1 MLIYFI
7 KNFLEGFKMKKLLK
21 YLHGSLVQCVLA
33 PLFKML
39 EAILELFVP
48 LVVAKIIDTGIAN
61 GDGGYILKMCG
72 LLVILGAVGL
82 SFSLTAQFFAAKASV
97 DFVKRLKHA
106 VYEHIGRF
114 SHEKV
119 DASGTSTLITRM
131 TGDMDSVQNGLNLT
145 LRLLL
150 RSPFVVIG
158 AMIMAFTVDAKAA
171 VTFAVVIPLL
181 SIVVFGI
188 MFFCIPLYKRVRT
201 ALDKV
206 LCTARESLTGARVI
220 RAFCKEEEQIDEF
233 KKRND
238 DLTAIQE
245 YTGRISALLNPFTCV
260 IINIGIAVLIY
271 KGAIRVEAGL
281 ITQGAVVALY
291 NYMSQILVELVKF
304 ASLII
309 SITKSVAC
317 AGRISAVLDTPAER
331 DGGSAVTDCNNE
343 NIVEFRNVSFA
354 YAGAG
359 DNSLENISFSV
370 KKGETVGIIGSTGSG
385 KTTLVNLIPAFYE
398 ASSGEVLVDEVNVRE
413 ISLEELRS
421 KIAVVPQKSV
431 LFKGTIR
438 ENMLWGKENATDG
451 EIMKALEI
459 AQAAEFVMQ
468 KDGGLDAEVEQ
479 GGRNFSGGQWQRLA
493 VARAVIKN
501 SDILI
506 LDDSSSAL
514 DYATD
519 SAMRKAIAANQGKK
533 AVFIVSQRTSS
544 IMHADKIIVL
554 DDGKAE
560 VGTHDELLKNNAV
573 YREIHL
579 SQFDEEEG
587 A

>member
-1 MLIYFI
+1 
-7 KNFLEGFKMKKLLK
+7 MKKLLK
-21 YLHGSLVQCVLA
+21 YLKGSRTLCVLA
-33 PLFKML
+33 PLFKMF

-48 LVVAKIIDTGIAN
+48 IVVAKIIDTGIVS
-61 GDGGYILKMCG
+61 GDKTYILKMCA
-72 LLVILGAVGL
+72 LLVLLGAVGL
-82 SFSLTAQFFAAKASV
+82 AFSLTAQFFAAKASV
-97 DFVKRLKHA
+97 SFVKRLKHA
-106 VYEHIGRF
+106 VFAHIGRF
-114 SHEKV
+114 SYEKL
-119 DASGTSTLITRM
+119 DSLGTSTLITRM

-158 AMIMAFTVDAKAA
+158 AMIMAFTVDSKAA

-181 SIVVFGI
+181 SVVVFGI
-188 MFFCIPLYKRVRT
+188 MFFCIPLYKKVRI
-201 ALDKV
+201 ALDRV
-206 LCTARESLTGARVI
+206 LSTARESLTGARVL
-220 RAFCKEEEQIDEF
+220 RAFCKEDEQIEEF
-233 KKRND
+233 KERND
-238 DLTAIQE
+238 SLTAIQE
-245 YTGRISALLNPFTCV
+245 YTGRISAMLNPLTCV

-271 KGAIRVEAGL
+271 NGAIRVEAGL

-317 AGRISAVLDTPAER
+317 AGRISAVLDIPAEID
-331 DGGSAVTDCNNE
+331 DGNAKIDDKSE
-343 NIVEFRNVSFA
+343 NIVEFRNVSFS

-359 DNSLENISFSV
+359 ENSLDNITFTV

-385 KTTLVNLIPAFYE
+385 KTTLVNLIPAFYK
-398 ASSGEVLVDEVNVRE
+398 ATSGKVLVGGEDVNDL
-413 ISLEELRS
+413 SLENLRS
-421 KIAVVPQKSV
+421 RVAVVPQKSV

-438 ENMLWGKENATDG
+438 ENMLWGKENATDE
-451 EIMKALEI
+451 EIMNALEV
-459 AQAAEFVMQ
+459 AQAAEFVLQ
-468 KDGGLDAEVEQ
+468 KDGVLDAPVEQ
-479 GGRNFSGGQWQRLA
+479 GGRNFSGGQRQRLA
-493 VARAVIKN
+493 VARAVIKKA
-501 SDILI
+501 DILI

-519 SAMRKAIAANQGKK
+519 AAMRKAIAQQLGEA

-554 DDGKAE
+554 DDGIAE
-560 VGTHDELLKNNAV
+560 IGTHEQLLKNNAV

-579 SQFDEEEG
+579 SQFDEEES

>member
-1 MLIYFI
+1 
-7 KNFLEGFKMKKLLK
+7 MKKLLK
-21 YLHGSLVQCVLA
+21 YLKGSRAQCVLA

-48 LVVAKIIDTGIAN
+48 IVVARVIDTGIAN
-61 GDGGYILKMCG
+61 GDTGYVVRMCA
-72 LLVILGAVGL
+72 LLVLLGAVGL
-82 SFSLTAQFFAAKASV
+82 AFSLTAQFFAAKASV

-106 VYEHIGRF
+106 VFAHIGRF
-114 SHEKV
+114 SYEKV
-119 DASGTSTLITRM
+119 DASGTATLITRM

-171 VTFAVVIPLL
+171 VVFAVVIPLL

-188 MFFCIPLYKRVRT
+188 MIISIPLYKKVRL

-220 RAFCKEEEQIDEF
+220 RAFCKEDEQVDEF
-233 KKRND
+233 RERND
-238 DLTAIQE
+238 ALTAIQE
-245 YTGRISALLNPFTCV
+245 YTGRISALLNPVTCV

-281 ITQGAVVALY
+281 LTQGAVVALY

-317 AGRISAVLDTPAER
+317 AGRISAVLDTDAEY
-331 DGGSAVTDCNNE
+331 DGESNEADEKSE

-354 YAGAG
+354 YSGAG
-359 DNSLENISFSV
+359 DKSLENISFAV
-370 KKGETVGIIGSTGSG
+370 KRGETVGIIGSTGSG
-385 KTTLVNLIPAFYE
+385 KTTLVNLIPAFYR
-398 ASSGEVLVDEVNVRE
+398 ASGGEVLVSGVDVNKL
-413 ISLEELRS
+413 SLEKLRS

-438 ENMLWGKENATDG
+438 ENMFWGKEDATDE

-459 AQAAEFVMQ
+459 AQAKDFVMK
-468 KDGGLDAEVEQ
+468 KDGGLDACVEQ
-479 GGRNFSGGQWQRLA
+479 GGRNFSGGQRQRLA
-493 VARAVIKN
+493 VARAVIKDA
-501 SDILI
+501 DILI

-519 SAMRKAIAANQGKK
+519 AAMRRAIAANQGEKS
-533 AVFIVSQRTSS
+533 VFIVSQRTSS

-554 DDGKAE
+554 DDGHAE
-560 VGTHDELLKNNAV
+560 IGTHEELLKNNAV

-579 SQFDEEEG
+579 SQFDGEES

>member
-1 MLIYFI
+1 M
-7 KNFLEGFKMKKLLK
+7 KNLFK
-21 YLHGSLVQCVLA
+21 YLKGSRALCVLA
-33 PLFKML
+33 PLFKMF

-48 LVVAKIIDTGIAN
+48 LVVAEIIDTGIAN
-61 GDGGYILKMCG
+61 RDTSYILRMCG
-72 LLVILGAVGL
+72 VLVLLAAVGL
-82 SFSLTAQFFAAKASV
+82 GFSLTAQFFAAKASV
-97 DFVKRLKHA
+97 SFVKRLKHA
-106 VYEHIGRF
+106 LFEHISRL
-114 SHEKV
+114 SYEKT
-119 DASGTSTLITRM
+119 DSSGTATLITRM
-131 TGDMDSVQNGLNLT
+131 TGDMDSVQSGLNLT

-158 AMIMAFTVDAKAA
+158 AMVMAFTVDKNAA
-171 VTFAVVIPLL
+171 MTFVVVIPFL

-188 MFFCIPLYKRVRT
+188 MFYCIPFYKKVRL

-206 LCTARESLTGARVI
+206 LCTARESLTGAKVI
-220 RAFCKEEEQIDEF
+220 RAFCKENEQVEEFRE
-233 KKRND
+233 RND
-238 DLTAIQE
+238 SLTAIQE
-245 YTGRISALLNPFTCV
+245 FTGRISALMNPVTCV

-317 AGRISAVLDTPAER
+317 AGRIGAVLETPAEEQ
-331 DGGSAVTDCNNE
+331 GGSAEYNAKSE

-359 DNSLENISFSV
+359 ETSLDNISFAV

-385 KTTLVNLIPAFYE
+385 KTTLVNLIPAFYR
-398 ASSGEVLVDEVNVRE
+398 ATSGQVLVGGADVNE
-413 ISLEELRS
+413 LSLEELRS

-431 LFKGTIR
+431 LFKGTVR
-438 ENMLWGKENATDG
+438 DNMRWGKENATDE
-451 EIMKALEI
+451 EIMNALEI
-459 AQAAEFVMQ
+459 AQAKDFIMK
-468 KDGGLDAEVEQ
+468 KDGVLDAPVEQ
-479 GGRNFSGGQWQRLA
+479 GGRNFSGGQRQRLA
-493 VARAVIKN
+493 VARAIIKDA
-501 SDILI
+501 DILI

-519 SAMRKAIAANQGKK
+519 AAMRKAIAQNQGDTV
-533 AVFIVSQRTSS
+533 VFIVSQRTSS

-554 DDGKAE
+554 DDGSAE
-560 VGTHDELLKNNAV
+560 IGTHAELLKTNDV

-579 SQFDEEEG
+579 SQFDEED
-587 A
+587 AV

>member
-1 MLIYFI
+1 
-7 KNFLEGFKMKKLLK
+7 MKKLLK
-21 YLHGSLVQCVLA
+21 YLKGSRTQCVLA

-48 LVVAKIIDTGIAN
+48 IVVARVIDTGIAN
-61 GDGGYILKMCG
+61 GDTGYVVRMCAM
-72 LLVILGAVGL
+72 LVLLGAVGL
-82 SFSLTAQFFAAKASV
+82 AFSLTAQFFAAKASV

-106 VYEHIGRF
+106 VFAHIGRF
-114 SHEKV
+114 SYEKV
-119 DASGTSTLITRM
+119 DASGTATLITRM

-171 VTFAVVIPLL
+171 VIFAVVIPLL

-188 MFFCIPLYKRVRT
+188 MIISIPLYKKVRL

-220 RAFCKEEEQIDEF
+220 RAFCKEDEQVDEF
-233 KKRND
+233 RERND
-238 DLTAIQE
+238 ALTAIQE
-245 YTGRISALLNPFTCV
+245 YTGRISALLNPVTCV

-281 ITQGAVVALY
+281 LTQGAVVALY

-317 AGRISAVLDTPAER
+317 AGRISAVLDTDAED
-331 DGGSAVTDCNNE
+331 DGESNEADEKSE

-359 DNSLENISFSV
+359 DKSLENISFAV
-370 KKGETVGIIGSTGSG
+370 KRGETVGIIGSTGSG
-385 KTTLVNLIPAFYE
+385 KTTLVNLIPAFYR
-398 ASSGEVLVDEVNVRE
+398 ASDGEVLVSGVDVNE
-413 ISLEELRS
+413 LSLGKLRS

-438 ENMLWGKENATDG
+438 ENMLWGKEDATDE

-459 AQAAEFVMQ
+459 AQAKDFVMK
-468 KDGGLDAEVEQ
+468 KDGGLDACVEQ
-479 GGRNFSGGQWQRLA
+479 GGRNFSGGQRQRLA
-493 VARAVIKN
+493 VARAVIKDA
-501 SDILI
+501 DILI

-519 SAMRKAIAANQGKK
+519 AAMRRAIAANQGKK
-533 AVFIVSQRTSS
+533 SVFIVSQRTSS

-554 DDGKAE
+554 DDGHAE
-560 VGTHDELLKNNAV
+560 IGTHEELLKNNAV

-579 SQFDEEEG
+579 SQFDGEES

>member
-1 MLIYFI
+1 
-7 KNFLEGFKMKKLLK
+7 MKKLLK
-21 YLHGSLVQCVLA
+21 YLRGSRVQCVLA

-48 LVVAKIIDTGIAN
+48 LVVARIIDTGIAN
-61 GDGGYILKMCG
+61 GDTSYIFKMCG
-72 LLVILGAVGL
+72 LLVLLGAVGL
-82 SFSLTAQFFAAKASV
+82 AFSVTAQFFAAKASV

-106 VYEHIGRF
+106 LFEHISRL
-114 SHEKV
+114 SYEKT
-119 DASGTSTLITRM
+119 DSSGTSTLITRM

-158 AMIMAFTVDAKAA
+158 AMIMAFTVDANAA

-181 SIVVFGI
+181 SLAVFGI
-188 MFFCIPLYKRVRT
+188 MFGCIPLYKKVRT

-206 LCTARESLTGARVI
+206 LCTARESLTGAKVI
-220 RAFCKEEEQIDEF
+220 RAFCKEEEQVEEF
-233 KKRND
+233 RERND
-238 DLTAIQE
+238 ALTAIQE
-245 YTGRISALLNPFTCV
+245 FTGRISALLNPVTCV
-260 IINIGIAVLIY
+260 IINLGIAVLIY

-304 ASLII
+304 ANLII

-317 AGRISAVLDTPAER
+317 AGRISAVLDTPTEEQ
-331 DGGSAVTDCNNE
+331 GGSAKFDKNSE
-343 NIVEFRNVSFA
+343 NIVEFRDVSFA

-359 DNSLENISFSV
+359 DNSLYNITFSV

-385 KTTLVNLIPAFYE
+385 KTTLVNLIPAFYR
-398 ASSGEVLVDEVNVRE
+398 ASSGKVLVGGADVNE
-413 ISLEELRS
+413 LSLEELRS

-431 LFKGTIR
+431 LFKGTVR
-438 ENMLWGKENATDG
+438 ENMLWGKDDATDG

-459 AQAAEFVMQ
+459 AQAAEFILK
-468 KDGGLDAEVEQ
+468 KDGVLDAPVEQ
-479 GGRNFSGGQWQRLA
+479 GGRNFSGGQRQRLA
-493 VARAVIKN
+493 VARAIIKKA
-501 SDILI
+501 DILI

-519 SAMRKAIAANQGKK
+519 SAMRKAIAQNHGDT

-554 DDGKAE
+554 DDGRAE
-560 VGTHDELLKNNAV
+560 IGTHAELLKNNAV

-579 SQFDEEEG
+579 SQFDGEDE

>member
-1 MLIYFI
+1 
-7 KNFLEGFKMKKLLK
+7 MKKLLK
-21 YLHGSLVQCVLA
+21 YLKGSRVQCVLA

-48 LVVAKIIDTGIAN
+48 LVVARIIDTGIAN
-61 GDGGYILKMCG
+61 SDTAYILKMCG
-72 LLVILGAVGL
+72 LLVLLGAVGL
-82 SFSLTAQFFAAKASV
+82 AFSVTAQFFAAKASV

-106 VYEHIGRF
+106 LFEHISRL
-114 SHEKV
+114 SYEKT
-119 DASGTSTLITRM
+119 DSAGTSTLITRM

-158 AMIMAFTVDAKAA
+158 AMIMAFTVDANAA

-181 SIVVFGI
+181 SLVVFGI
-188 MFFCIPLYKRVRT
+188 MFGCIPLYKKVRF

-206 LCTARESLTGARVI
+206 LCTARESLTGAKVI
-220 RAFCKEEEQIDEF
+220 RAFCKEEEQIEEF
-233 KKRND
+233 KERND
-238 DLTAIQE
+238 ALTAIQE
-245 YTGRISALLNPFTCV
+245 FTGRISALLNPVTCV

-304 ASLII
+304 ANLII

-317 AGRISAVLDTPAER
+317 AGRISAVLDTPAEEQ
-331 DGGSAVTDCNNE
+331 GGSAKFDENCE
-343 NIVEFRNVSFA
+343 NIVEFRDVSFA

-359 DNSLENISFSV
+359 DNSLDNITFSV

-385 KTTLVNLIPAFYE
+385 KTTLVNLIPAFYR
-398 ASSGEVLVDEVNVRE
+398 ASSGKVLVGGADVNAL
-413 ISLEELRS
+413 SLEVLRS

-431 LFKGTIR
+431 LFKGTVR
-438 ENMLWGKENATDG
+438 ENMLWGKEDATDG

-459 AQAAEFVMQ
+459 AQAAEFILK
-468 KDGGLDAEVEQ
+468 KDGVLDAPVEQ
-479 GGRNFSGGQWQRLA
+479 GGRNFSGGQRQRLA
-493 VARAVIKN
+493 VARAVIRKA
-501 SDILI
+501 DILI

-519 SAMRKAIAANQGKK
+519 AAMRKAIANNQGDT
-533 AVFIVSQRTSS
+533 AVCIVSQRTSS

-554 DDGKAE
+554 DDGRAE
-560 VGTHDELLKNNAV
+560 IGTHAELLKNNAV

-579 SQFDEEEG
+579 SQFDEEDE

>member
-1 MLIYFI
+1 
-7 KNFLEGFKMKKLLK
+7 MKKLFVYLK
-21 YLHGSLVQCVLA
+21 GSKLQCVLA
-33 PLFKML
+33 PLFKMF

-48 LVVAKIIDTGIAN
+48 LVVASVIDKGIGNSDENYII
-61 GDGGYILKMCG
+61 KMCAV
-72 LLVILGAVGL
+72 LILLGAVGL
-82 SFSLTAQFFAAKASV
+82 AFSITAQYFSARASTAFA
-97 DFVKRLKHA
+97 KRLRHA
-106 VYEHIGRF
+106 LFAHIGRL
-114 SHEKV
+114 SHEKLDKV
-119 DASGTSTLITRM
+119 GTSTLITRM
-131 TGDMDSVQNGLNLT
+131 TSDMDSVQSGLNLT

-158 AMIMAFTVDAKAA
+158 AMIMAFTVDAKSAL
-171 VTFAVVIPLL
+171 TFVVVIPAL
-181 SIVVFGI
+181 SVVVFSI
-188 MFFCIPLYKRVRT
+188 MFFCIPLYKKVRV

-220 RAFCKEEEQIDEF
+220 RAFCKEDEQVEEF
-233 KKRND
+233 KERND
-238 DLTAIQE
+238 ALTLIQE
-245 YTGRISALLNPFTCV
+245 YTGRISALMNPLTCV

-271 KGAIRVEAGL
+271 VGAIRVETGI

-317 AGRISAVLDTPAER
+317 AGRISSVLELETE
-331 DGGSAVTDCNNE
+331 DGHKGNSHVEEKTE
-343 NIVEFRNVSFA
+343 NIVEFKDVSFT

-359 DNSLENISFSV
+359 ENSLENISFSA

-385 KTTLVNLIPAFYE
+385 KTTLINLIPAFYR
-398 ASSGEVLVDEVNVRE
+398 ATSGQVIIGGSDVND
-413 ISLEELRS
+413 IPLEELRE

-431 LFKGTIR
+431 LFKGTVR
-438 ENMLWGKENATDG
+438 SNMLWGNPDATDE
-451 EIMKALEI
+451 EIYHALKL
-459 AQAAEFVMQ
+459 AQAEDFIREKQ
-468 KDGGLDAEVEQ
+468 GLDTVVEQ
-479 GGRNFSGGQWQRLA
+479 GGRNFSGGQRQRLS
-493 VARAVIKN
+493 VARALMKKA
-501 SDILI
+501 DILI

-519 SAMRKAIAANQGKK
+519 ASMRRAIAENQDDR

-544 IMHADKIIVL
+544 IMNADKIIVL
-554 DDGKAE
+554 DDGTAS
-560 VGTHDELLKNNAV
+560 VGTHKELLENNAV

-579 SQFDEEEG
+579 SQFDEEES

>member
-1 MLIYFI
+1 
-7 KNFLEGFKMKKLLK
+7 MKKLLK
-21 YLHGSLVQCVLA
+21 YLRGSRIQCVLA

-48 LVVAKIIDTGIAN
+48 LVVARIIDTGIAN
-61 GDGGYILKMCG
+61 GDTSYIFKMCG
-72 LLVILGAVGL
+72 LLVLLGAVGL
-82 SFSLTAQFFAAKASV
+82 AFSVTAQFFAAKASV

-106 VYEHIGRF
+106 LFEHISRL
-114 SHEKV
+114 SYEKT
-119 DASGTSTLITRM
+119 DSSGTSTLITRM

-158 AMIMAFTVDAKAA
+158 AMIMAFTVDANAA

-181 SIVVFGI
+181 SLVVFGI
-188 MFFCIPLYKRVRT
+188 MFGCIPLYKKVRT

-206 LCTARESLTGARVI
+206 LCTARESLTGAKVI
-220 RAFCKEEEQIDEF
+220 RAFCKEEEQVEEF
-233 KKRND
+233 RERND
-238 DLTAIQE
+238 ALTAIQE
-245 YTGRISALLNPFTCV
+245 FTGRISALLNPVTCV

-304 ASLII
+304 ANLII

-317 AGRISAVLDTPAER
+317 AGRISAVLDTPAEEQ
-331 DGGSAVTDCNNE
+331 GGSAKFDKNSE
-343 NIVEFRNVSFA
+343 NIVEFRDVSFA

-359 DNSLENISFSV
+359 DNSLDNITFSV

-385 KTTLVNLIPAFYE
+385 KTTLVNLIPAFYR
-398 ASSGEVLVDEVNVRE
+398 ASSGKVLVGGADVNE
-413 ISLEELRS
+413 LSLEELRS

-431 LFKGTIR
+431 LFKGTVR
-438 ENMLWGKENATDG
+438 ENMLWGKDDATDG

-459 AQAAEFVMQ
+459 AQAAEFILK
-468 KDGGLDAEVEQ
+468 KDGVLDAPVEQ
-479 GGRNFSGGQWQRLA
+479 GGRNFSGGQRQRLA
-493 VARAVIKN
+493 VARAIIKKA
-501 SDILI
+501 DILI

-519 SAMRKAIAANQGKK
+519 SAMRKAIAQNQGDT

-554 DDGKAE
+554 DDGRAE
-560 VGTHDELLKNNAV
+560 IGTHAELLKNNAV

-579 SQFDEEEG
+579 SQFDGEDE

>member
-1 MLIYFI
+1 
-7 KNFLEGFKMKKLLK
+7 MKKLLK
-21 YLHGSLVQCVLA
+21 YLKGSCLQCVLA

-48 LVVAKIIDTGIAN
+48 LVIAKIIDTGIDN
-61 GDGGYILKMCG
+61 GDNGYILKMCG
-72 LLVILGAVGL
+72 VLVLLGAVGL
-82 SFSLTAQFFAAKASV
+82 AFSVTAQFFAAKASV

-106 VYEHIGRF
+106 LYEHIGRF
-114 SHEKV
+114 SYKEV
-119 DASGTSTLITRM
+119 DKSGTSTLITRM

-171 VTFAVVIPLL
+171 VTFAVIIPLL
-181 SIVVFGI
+181 SLVVFGI
-188 MFFCIPLYKRVRT
+188 MFSCIPLYKKVR
-201 ALDKV
+201 ASLDKV
-206 LCTARESLTGARVI
+206 LCTSRESLTGARVI
-220 RAFCKEEEQIDEF
+220 RAFCKEDEQVEEF
-233 KKRND
+233 KERND
-238 DLTAIQE
+238 SLTKIQE
-245 YTGRISALLNPFTCV
+245 FTGRISALLNPLTCV

-271 KGAIRVEAGL
+271 KGAIRVEAGI

-304 ASLII
+304 ATLII

-317 AGRISAVLDTPAER
+317 AGRISAALETPAER
-331 DGGSAVTDCNNE
+331 NSGRTEFNDECE
-343 NIVEFRNVSFA
+343 NILEFRNVSFA
-354 YAGAG
+354 YDGAG

-398 ASSGEVLVDEVNVRE
+398 ASEGEVLAGGINVNE
-413 ISLEELRS
+413 LSLEELRS
-421 KIAVVPQKSV
+421 KVAVVPQKSV

-438 ENMLWGKENATDG
+438 ENMLWGKENATDE
-451 EIMKALEI
+451 EIMKALET
-459 AQAAEFVMQ
+459 AQALDFVMQ
-468 KDGGLDAEVEQ
+468 KDGGLDAAVEQ
-479 GGRNFSGGQWQRLA
+479 GGRNFSGGQRQRLA
-493 VARAVIKN
+493 VARAVLKN
-501 SDILI
+501 ADILI

-519 SAMRKAIAANQGKK
+519 AAMRKAIASSQGDK

-544 IMHADKIIVL
+544 IMNADKIIVL
-554 DDGKAE
+554 DDGRAE
-560 VGTHDELLKNNAV
+560 VGTHKELLENNAV
-573 YREIHL
+573 YREIHF
-579 SQFDEEEG
+579 SQFDEEESV
-587 A
+587 

>member
-1 MLIYFI
+1 
-7 KNFLEGFKMKKLLK
+7 MKKLLK
-21 YLHGSLVQCVLA
+21 YLRGSRVQCVLA

-48 LVVAKIIDTGIAN
+48 LVVARIIDTGIAN
-61 GDGGYILKMCG
+61 GDTSYIFKMCG
-72 LLVILGAVGL
+72 LLVLLGAVGL
-82 SFSLTAQFFAAKASV
+82 AFSVTAQFFAAKASV

-106 VYEHIGRF
+106 LFEHISRL
-114 SHEKV
+114 SYEKT
-119 DASGTSTLITRM
+119 DSSGTSTLITRM

-158 AMIMAFTVDAKAA
+158 AMIMAFTVDANAA

-181 SIVVFGI
+181 SLAVFGI
-188 MFFCIPLYKRVRT
+188 MFGCIPLYKKVRT

-206 LCTARESLTGARVI
+206 LCTARESLTGAKVI
-220 RAFCKEEEQIDEF
+220 RAFCKEEEQVEEF
-233 KKRND
+233 RERND
-238 DLTAIQE
+238 ALTAIQE
-245 YTGRISALLNPFTCV
+245 FTGRISALLNPVTCV
-260 IINIGIAVLIY
+260 IINLGIAVLIY

-304 ASLII
+304 ANLII

-317 AGRISAVLDTPAER
+317 AGRISAVLDTPAEEQ
-331 DGGSAVTDCNNE
+331 GGSAKFDKNSE
-343 NIVEFRNVSFA
+343 NIVEFRDVSFA

-359 DNSLENISFSV
+359 DNSLDNITFSV

-385 KTTLVNLIPAFYE
+385 KTTLVNLIPAFYR
-398 ASSGEVLVDEVNVRE
+398 ASSGKVLVGGADVNE
-413 ISLEELRS
+413 LSLEELRS

-431 LFKGTIR
+431 LFKGTVR
-438 ENMLWGKENATDG
+438 ENMLWGKDDATDG

-459 AQAAEFVMQ
+459 AQAAEFILK
-468 KDGGLDAEVEQ
+468 KDGVLDAPVEQ
-479 GGRNFSGGQWQRLA
+479 GGRNFSGGQRQRLA
-493 VARAVIKN
+493 VARAIIKKA
-501 SDILI
+501 DILI

-519 SAMRKAIAANQGKK
+519 SAMRKAIAQNQGDT

-554 DDGKAE
+554 DDGRAE
-560 VGTHDELLKNNAV
+560 IGTHAELLKNNAV

-579 SQFDEEEG
+579 SQFDGEDE

>member
-1 MLIYFI
+1 
-7 KNFLEGFKMKKLLK
+7 MKKLLV
-21 YLHGSLVQCVLA
+21 YLKGSRLQCVLA
-33 PLFKML
+33 PLFKMF

-48 LVVAKIIDTGIAN
+48 LIVAGIIDTGIAASDKN
-61 GDGGYILKMCG
+61 YIIKMCL
-72 LLVILGAVGL
+72 LLVLLGAVGL
-82 SFSLTAQFFAAKASV
+82 AFSVTAQYFAAKASV
-97 DFVKRLKHA
+97 SFVKRLKHA
-106 VYEHIGRF
+106 VFEHIGKF
-114 SHEKV
+114 SYTQL
-119 DASGTSTLITRM
+119 DTAGTSTLITRM

-158 AMIMAFTVDAKAA
+158 AMIMAFTVDSKAA
-171 VTFAVVIPLL
+171 ITFAVVIPAL
-181 SIVVFGI
+181 SVVVFGI
-188 MFFCIPLYKRVRT
+188 MLSCIPLYKKVRF

-220 RAFCKEEEQIDEF
+220 RAFCKEEEQIEEF
-233 KKRND
+233 KERND
-238 DLTAIQE
+238 ALTVIQE
-245 YTGRISALLNPFTCV
+245 YTGRISALMNPVTCV
-260 IINIGIAVLIY
+260 IVNIGIAVLIY
-271 KGAIRVEAGL
+271 AGAIRVDAGL
-281 ITQGAVVALY
+281 LTQGAVVALY

-317 AGRISAVLDTPAER
+317 AGRISAVLETPVESG
-331 DGGSAVTDCNNE
+331 DGTENISADSE
-343 NIVEFRNVSFA
+343 NIVEFCDVSFA
-354 YAGAG
+354 YDGAG

-385 KTTLVNLIPAFYE
+385 KTTLVNLIPAFYK
-398 ASSGEVLVDEVNVRE
+398 ATKGKVLIGGADVNE
-413 ISLEELRS
+413 IPLEELRAAVS
-421 KIAVVPQKSV
+421 VVPQKAV

-438 ENMLWGKENATDG
+438 KNMLWGKPDATDE
-451 EIMKALEI
+451 EIMKALET
-459 AQAAEFVMQ
+459 AQAADFVML
-468 KDGGLDAEVEQ
+468 KDGGIDASVEQ
-479 GGRNFSGGQWQRLA
+479 GGRNFSGGQRQRLT
-493 VARAVIKN
+493 VARALIKKT
-501 SDILI
+501 DILI

-519 SAMRKAIAANQGKK
+519 AAMRKAIADWQGDT

-554 DDGKAE
+554 DDGCAS
-560 VGTHDELLKNNAV
+560 VGTHEELLKNNAV

-579 SQFDEEEG
+579 SQFDEEES

>member
-1 MLIYFI
+1 
-7 KNFLEGFKMKKLLK
+7 MKKLLK
-21 YLHGSLVQCVLA
+21 YLRGSRVQCVLA

-48 LVVAKIIDTGIAN
+48 LVVARIIDTGIAN
-61 GDGGYILKMCG
+61 GDTSYIFKMCG
-72 LLVILGAVGL
+72 LLVLLGAVGL
-82 SFSLTAQFFAAKASV
+82 AFSVTAQFFAAKASV

-106 VYEHIGRF
+106 LFEHISRL
-114 SHEKV
+114 SYEKT
-119 DASGTSTLITRM
+119 DSSGTSTLITRM
-131 TGDMDSVQNGLNLT
+131 TGDMDSVQTGLNLT

-158 AMIMAFTVDAKAA
+158 AMIMAFTVDANAA

-181 SIVVFGI
+181 SLAVFGI
-188 MFFCIPLYKRVRT
+188 MFGCIPLYKKVRT

-206 LCTARESLTGARVI
+206 LCTARESLTGAKVI
-220 RAFCKEEEQIDEF
+220 RAFCKEEEQVEEF
-233 KKRND
+233 RERND
-238 DLTAIQE
+238 ALTAIQE
-245 YTGRISALLNPFTCV
+245 FTGRISALLNPVTCV
-260 IINIGIAVLIY
+260 IINLGIAVLIY

-304 ASLII
+304 ANLII

-317 AGRISAVLDTPAER
+317 AGRISAVLDTPAEEQ
-331 DGGSAVTDCNNE
+331 GGSAKFDKNSE
-343 NIVEFRNVSFA
+343 NIVEFRDVSFA

-359 DNSLENISFSV
+359 DNSLDNITFSV

-385 KTTLVNLIPAFYE
+385 KTTLVNLIPAFYR
-398 ASSGEVLVDEVNVRE
+398 ASSGKVLVGGADVNE
-413 ISLEELRS
+413 LSLEELRS

-431 LFKGTIR
+431 LFKGTVR
-438 ENMLWGKENATDG
+438 ENMLWGKDDATDG

-459 AQAAEFVMQ
+459 AQAAEFILK
-468 KDGGLDAEVEQ
+468 KDGVLDAPVEQ
-479 GGRNFSGGQWQRLA
+479 GGRNFSGGQRQRLA
-493 VARAVIKN
+493 VARAIIKKA
-501 SDILI
+501 DILI

-519 SAMRKAIAANQGKK
+519 SAMRKAIAQNHGDT

-554 DDGKAE
+554 DDGRAE
-560 VGTHDELLKNNAV
+560 IGTHAELLKNNAV

-579 SQFDEEEG
+579 SQFDGEDE

>member
-1 MLIYFI
+1 MVKYFDKI
-7 KNFLEGFKMKKLLK
+7 LRNDKMKKLFVYLK
-21 YLHGSLVQCVLA
+21 GSRLQCVLA
-33 PLFKML
+33 PMFKMF

-48 LVVAKIIDTGIAN
+48 LVVASIIDKGIGN
-61 GDGGYILKMCG
+61 SDKNYIITMCAV
-72 LLVILGAVGL
+72 LILLGAVGL
-82 SFSLTAQFFAAKASV
+82 AFSITAQYFSAKASTA
-97 DFVKRLKHA
+97 FVRRLRHA
-106 VYEHIGRF
+106 LFAHIGRL
-114 SHEKV
+114 SHEKLDNV
-119 DASGTSTLITRM
+119 GTATLITRM
-131 TGDMDSVQNGLNLT
+131 TSDTDSVQSGLNLT

-158 AMIMAFTVDAKAA
+158 AMIMAFTVDAKSAL
-171 VTFAVVIPLL
+171 TFVVVIPAL
-181 SIVVFGI
+181 SVVVFGI
-188 MFFCIPLYKRVRT
+188 MFFCIPLYKKVRV

-220 RAFCKEEEQIDEF
+220 RAFCKEDEQVEEFRE
-233 KKRND
+233 RND
-238 DLTAIQE
+238 ALTLIQE
-245 YTGRISALLNPFTCV
+245 YTGRISALMNPLTCV

-271 KGAIRVEAGL
+271 IGAIRVEAGI

-304 ASLII
+304 ANLII

-317 AGRISAVLDTPAER
+317 AGRISTVLGIETE
-331 DGGSAVTDCNNE
+331 DGSKGNSHIDEKSE

-354 YAGAG
+354 YAGSG
-359 DNSLENISFSV
+359 ENSLESISFAV

-385 KTTLVNLIPAFYE
+385 KTTLVNLIPAFYK
-398 ASSGEVLVDEVNVRE
+398 ATSGQVLVGGSDVND
-413 ISLEELRS
+413 IPSEELRER
-421 KIAVVPQKSV
+421 IAVVPQKSV
-431 LFKGTIR
+431 LFKGTVR
-438 ENMLWGKENATDG
+438 SNMLWGNSDATDE
-451 EIMKALEI
+451 EIYHALKF
-459 AQAAEFVMQ
+459 AQAEDFIREKQ
-468 KDGGLDAEVEQ
+468 GLDTPVEQ
-479 GGRNFSGGQWQRLA
+479 GGRNFSGGQRQRLS
-493 VARAVIKN
+493 VARALMKK

-519 SAMRKAIAANQGKK
+519 AAMRRAIAGNQGDK

-554 DDGKAE
+554 DDGNATI
-560 VGTHDELLKNNAV
+560 GTHKELLENNAV

-579 SQFDEEEG
+579 SQFDEEEN